1 MRRFFPFYYS
11 NWKKIPLFRL
21 LFTPQGEWIGLPGDA
36 NPLQGWDVSAVRHAG
51 SRHGLDPSGDILG
64 CLFFHVKSELREF
77 SSRIKEYNINVHL
90 LQYDSRLLSKGIS
103 IGVLPAF
110 SEAAFDRIDVGD
122 MTDQMGVAECLADWG
137 PLLNRKNSSS
147 SLIMHSKRWYK
158 ESPNSIA
165 RNNPQALKNLTER
178 CQAVPKLVNFDFI
191 LSDLLKANV
200 KAFIRSR
207 NLNPF
212 SKPLK
217 HHPSIVY

>member
-1 MRRFFPFYYS
+1 M
-11 NWKKIPLFRL
+11 
-21 LFTPQGEWIGLPGDA
+21 
-36 NPLQGWDVSAVRHAG
+36 
-51 SRHGLDPSGDILG
+51 DPSGDILG

-77 SSRIKEYNINVHL
+77 SSRIQEYNINIHL

-147 SLIMHSKRWYK
+147 CLIMHSKRWYK

-165 RNNPQALKNLTER
+165 RNNPQALKILTER
-178 CQAVPKLVNFDFI
+178 CQAVPKLVNFLFFF
-191 LSDLLKANV
+191 SGLLKANV
-200 KAFIRSR
+200 KASIRNR

-217 HHPSIVY
+217 HHPSIV